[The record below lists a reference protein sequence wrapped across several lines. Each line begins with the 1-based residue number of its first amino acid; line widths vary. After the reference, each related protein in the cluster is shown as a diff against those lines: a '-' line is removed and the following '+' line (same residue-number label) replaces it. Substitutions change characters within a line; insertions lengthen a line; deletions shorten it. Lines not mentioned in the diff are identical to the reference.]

1 MHNVKRP
8 LPLFLGAAGASM
20 SSYLY
25 MGDDATNAATAS
37 LQTSPAAPTTS
48 VIVPVSPSSQVRNKR
63 PHKQDTQQQ
72 QPKALSKKELG
83 LDQSL
88 ARDVACWISSASVYA
103 ARQAFNASAQ
113 HQPSKLHTKPTTTSA
128 SPTSAGQLVLAPNNH
143 SSASAD
149 TSIRTSTNS
158 NVYHNLFGWLQE
170 LTPSAHWDPQQ
181 VIQSSSFTMLL
192 NLVSGSGTNDTSGT
206 ITTTTTTT
214 NNNSQLVLRA
224 DLEQELFRAVGVLAT
239 NAQCARAIAERATRY
254 GKLALL
260 NLAHA
265 HEDDPRVGA
274 ALHKLVVLDEASGC
288 SFGPA
293 NLVSLMSLAVASD
306 IPDEYL
312 EFALWAMSKAASPHS
327 VAPKYEWRKTL
338 FGDDATAKTRRKLL
352 NNDALWTALLNIAD
366 QRSEGVQLQ
375 AARLL
380 NELSDDPLIGEKMRC
395 HEASTEVLMQW
406 MVSSKVPLVCTAL
419 EIIAKVAQQDE
430 QVRTMLL
437 DMGMLDVLRMR
448 ILDAG
453 GNRDCRMTAKL
464 LRAVHCIAEPV
475 TSGTTVFALDQDALS
490 FLNEDDDEVDD
501 HPLHHDDFVAPP
513 RSVNRQKSQYV
524 DGWIELFTA
533 FLKSDDER
541 VRDQAALC
549 LHQIAEKGAHTNQ
562 SKQEWLIAILDA
574 VLNQVPLEIACASTS
589 VREAKS
595 RTRPIAGYAA
605 EGAKYE
611 AAHAKA
617 LKALAFVLSRKECQ
631 QELVRL
637 GGLDLLKLLIKS
649 ENPLVQR
656 ETARVLANL
665 FSCDGMH
672 EGVLQF
678 ALGDEELTQVLESWT
693 QSSDIQ
699 LQSLAHRA
707 RSNRRYQSSNN
718 SSKSLKTRG
727 SKRANKR
734 AVVKGDGVKY
744 LDGVHPLHF
753 SSTPDEFSVNNS
765 SSTEASDSDQYDV
778 DVVFLH
784 GLLGCPYET
793 WMCGE
798 DESTVWG
805 HKWLLEDLKRE
816 GRNPRVL
823 SIGYDSQLLSSDSA
837 WRTMGFQCT
846 SEEITNKLQAARV
859 GGGGESGRPVIF
871 VTHSLGG
878 VLLKQILHDS
888 ATSTNALDPASH
900 LSSNDS
906 TTRLVDNVAGVLFY
920 GVPHHGSPVAQTIRA
935 FRPKSLG
942 IDQHPVTEHL
952 HGTPHSE
959 MLNDWCAELFA
970 EKGIAALSIGETLP
984 CRLPVIGFETLV
996 VPPESANPGFGEF
1009 VTVENSTHMS
1019 VCKPSSQEDVRYT
1032 LAKEFITKHASLRV
1046 RASVDNTEDDEDDD
1060 AL

>member
-20 SSYLY
+20 SSYWY
-25 MGDDATNAATAS
+25 MGDDATNSAS
-37 LQTSPAAPTTS
+37 LQTSPATTTTTTS
-48 VIVPVSPSSQVRNKR
+48 TSASVPVSPSTQARNKR
-63 PHKQDTQQQ
+63 PHTQEQQQ
-72 QPKALSKKELG
+72 QHKALSKKELG

-113 HQPSKLHTKPTTTSA
+113 HQQSHNKST
-128 SPTSAGQLVLAPNNH
+128 SPTSAAQLMLAPKKPPTSLTNN
-143 SSASAD
+143 
-149 TSIRTSTNS
+149 TSN

-192 NLVSGSGTNDTSGT
+192 NLVSGNTST
-206 ITTTTTTT
+206 SL
-214 NNNSQLVLRA
+214 NNHSTSRLVLRE

-254 GKLALL
+254 GKQALL

-265 HEDDPRVGA
+265 HADDPRVGA
-274 ALHKLVVLDEASGC
+274 ALRKLVVLDEASGC

-293 NLVSLMSLAVASD
+293 NLVSLMSLAVAAD
-306 IPDEYL
+306 VPDEYL
-312 EFALWAMSKAASPHS
+312 EFALWAMSKAASSHS

-338 FGDDATAKTRRKLL
+338 FGDDASAKTRRKLL
-352 NNDALWTALLNIAD
+352 ATDTLWTTLLEIAS

-380 NELSDDPLIGEKMRC
+380 NELSDDPLIGDRMRR
-395 HEASTEVLMQW
+395 HAASTEVLMQW
-406 MVSSKVPLVCTAL
+406 MVSSNVPLVCTAL
-419 EIIAKVAQQDE
+419 EIVAKVAKQDE
-430 QVRTMLL
+430 QVRAMLL
-437 DMGMLDVLRMR
+437 NMGVLDVLRMR
-448 ILDAG
+448 ILDSG

-464 LRAVHCIAEPV
+464 LHAVHCIAEPV
-475 TSGTTVFALDQDALS
+475 ATANNGGRAGLPAFALDQNALS
-490 FLNEDDDEVDD
+490 FLNEDDDEDD
-501 HPLHHDDFVAPP
+501 HHLAHHHDDFVALH
-513 RSVNRQKSQYV
+513 SANRQSKYV

-533 FLKSDDER
+533 FLRSDDER

-549 LHQIAEKGAHTNQ
+549 LQQIAAKGRHANQ
-562 SKQEWLIAILDA
+562 SKQEWLIAVLDG
-574 VLNQVPLEIACASTS
+574 VLSQVPLEIARASTS

-595 RTRPIAGYAA
+595 RTRPLVGRESEAVQ
-605 EGAKYE
+605 YE

-617 LKALAFVLSRKECQ
+617 LRALAFVLGREECQ

-637 GGLDLLKLLIKS
+637 GGIELLKLLLKS
-649 ENPLVQR
+649 ENPQVQR

-665 FSCDGMH
+665 FSCDDMH
-672 EGVLQF
+672 AGVLAF
-678 ALGDEELTQVLESWT
+678 ALKDDELTQALETWT
-693 QSSDIQ
+693 QSPDIQ

-707 RSNRRYQSSNN
+707 RSNRRYQSFSNGAITTGKRRN
-718 SSKSLKTRG
+718 KSHRQ
-727 SKRANKR
+727 AQE
-734 AVVKGDGVKY
+734 DGVKY
-744 LDGVHPLHF
+744 LDGVHPLHL
-753 SSTPDEFSVNNS
+753 SSTPDAFS
-765 SSTEASDSDQYDV
+765 SSSVDASGQYDV
-778 DVVFLH
+778 DVVLIH

-798 DESTVWG
+798 DERTVWA
-805 HKWLLEDLKRE
+805 HEWLLDDLKRE

-823 SIGYDSQLLSSDSA
+823 SIGYDSQLLSSASA
-837 WRTMGFQCT
+837 WRTLGFQCT
-846 SEEITNKLQAARV
+846 SEEIRTKLEAARV
-859 GGGGESGRPVIF
+859 GGGSGDSARPIIF

-878 VLLKQILHDS
+878 VLLKQVLHDDS
-888 ATSTNALDPASH
+888 GGNN
-900 LSSNDS
+900 SS
-906 TTRLVDNVAGVLFY
+906 RLVDNVAGVMFY

-935 FRPKSLG
+935 FRPRSLG

-984 CRLPVIGFETLV
+984 
-996 VPPESANPGFGEF
+996 
-1009 VTVENSTHMS
+1009 VENATHMS

-1032 LAKEFITKHASLRV
+1032 LVKDFISRHAPLRP
-1046 RASVDNTEDDEDDD
+1046 RASATNDEDVE
-1060 AL
+1060 

>member
-25 MGDDATNAATAS
+25 MGDDATNSATAS
-37 LQTSPAAPTTS
+37 LQTSPATATATS
-48 VIVPVSPSSQVRNKR
+48 AIVPVSPSSQARSKQ
-63 PHKQDTQQQ
+63 PHKQQEQQQQ

-83 LDQSL
+83 LEQSL

-113 HQPSKLHTKPTTTSA
+113 RQKSKPHTKSTTANATSA
-128 SPTSAGQLVLAPNNH
+128 AQLILASNNPP
-143 SSASAD
+143 SAS
-149 TSIRTSTNS
+149 SSTSTNS

-170 LTPSAHWDPQQ
+170 LTPTSHWDPQQ

-192 NLVSGSGTNDTSGT
+192 NLVSGSGGTNTTSSA
-206 ITTTTTTT
+206 T
-214 NNNSQLVLRA
+214 NTNSTSQLVLREN
-224 DLEQELFRAVGVLAT
+224 LEQELFRAVGTLAT
-239 NAQCARAIAERATRY
+239 NAECARAIAERATRY

-260 NLAHA
+260 NLAHT

-274 ALHKLVVLDEASGC
+274 ALHKLVVLDDASGC

-293 NLVSLMSLAVASD
+293 NLVSLMSLAVARD

-327 VAPKYEWRKTL
+327 VAPKYEWRKKL

-352 NNDALWTALLNIAD
+352 TNDTLWTALLAIAD

-380 NELSDDPLIGEKMRC
+380 NELSDDPLIGEKMRR

-419 EIIAKVAQQDE
+419 EIVAKVAQQDE

-464 LRAVHCIAEPV
+464 LHAVHCIAEPV
-475 TSGTTVFALDQDALS
+475 ANSSSTATTVFALDQDALS
-490 FLNEDDDEVDD
+490 FLNEDDDDEDH
-501 HPLHHDDFVAPP
+501 HPLHHDDFVAP
-513 RSVNRQKSQYV
+513 RSVNRPSQYV

-549 LHQIAEKGAHTNQ
+549 LQQIAEKGAHSQQ

-574 VLNQVPLEIACASTS
+574 VLSQVPLEIARASTS

-617 LKALAFVLSRKECQ
+617 LRALAFVLGRKECQ

-637 GGLDLLKLLIKS
+637 GGLELLKLLMKS

-665 FSCDGMH
+665 FSCDDMH
-672 EGVLQF
+672 DGVLQF
-678 ALGDEELTQVLESWT
+678 ALSDNEMTQVLETWT
-693 QSSDIQ
+693 QSPDIQ

-707 RSNRRYQSSNN
+707 RSNRRYQSSTTNN
-718 SSKSLKTRG
+718 SVKASRG
-727 SKRANKR
+727 KRRTER
-734 AVVKGDGVKY
+734 AVGKDDGVKY

-753 SSTPDEFSVNNS
+753 SSTPDEFSSNSINS
-765 SSTEASDSDQYDV
+765 SIETSGSEQYDV

-798 DESTVWG
+798 DESTVWA
-805 HKWLLEDLKRE
+805 HKWLLDDLKRE

-846 SEEITNKLQAARV
+846 SEEITTKLQAARV
-859 GGGGESGRPVIF
+859 GGGGGEAGRPVIF

-888 ATSTNALDPASH
+888 ATASDANASDNHPG
-900 LSSNDS
+900 SNGS
-906 TTRLVDNVAGVLFY
+906 RLVDNVAGVMFY

-935 FRPKSLG
+935 FRPRSLG

-959 MLNDWCAELFA
+959 MLNDWCAKLFT
-970 EKGIAALSIGETLP
+970 EKGIATLSIGETLP

-1009 VTVENSTHMS
+1009 VSVENATHMS

-1032 LAKEFITKHASLRV
+1032 LAKDFITKHAPLKTNIF
-1046 RASVDNTEDDEDDD
+1046 VDNTEDDDV
-1060 AL
+1060 L